1 VPTQPPSSL
10 NFGFL
15 AEYDPLL
22 VRLGGLA
29 EVYADHDPNTAII
42 KLRQF
47 GEVMLQQAAGKLGV
61 GARGTAPNQAELIR
75 ELSLQGLLSR
85 EVAELFH
92 VLRKA
97 GNQAAHELGGT
108 PGEAVHLLKI
118 ARELAVWYRRT
129 FDVRPDF
136 SPGPFVSPKRV
147 DDPTAALRIQ
157 LEQLHAEAEEQRRRA
172 EEQGFAAEMEA
183 ELRRE
188 AEHRARAATDER
200 DVALQMAAEV
210 EALLA
215 QERARFTAEV
225 DQVRTLT
232 QRMPSAIRDQLLE
245 RTTQRAGMAAA
256 EIELS
261 EADTRRLI
269 DRQLR
274 EAGWEA
280 DSVDLRWSK
289 GARPQ
294 AGKNQA
300 IAEWPTA
307 EGPADY
313 VLFVGLVPVGVVE
326 AKRQVLSVSGA
337 VEQAKRYSRG
347 FVVRGDETPAGPWG
361 EYRVPF
367 LFATNG
373 RPLVRQV
380 RDRTGIWMLDARRAT
395 NHPADLHGWYTPEGL
410 TGLLR
415 QDVEQAEKTLRES
428 GMEYLPLRDYQRDAV
443 RAVEEAL
450 EAGRR
455 SMLLA
460 MATGTGKTRTLIGLI
475 YRLLKAGR
483 FRRVLFLV
491 DRTALGE
498 QALAMFKS
506 VQLENLQSFTDVY
519 EVKELGDLRPDA
531 ETRLHLTT
539 VQGMV
544 QRILRSDAPLPV
556 DSYDL
561 VVVDECHRGYT
572 LDREM
577 TEAELTFR
585 SEADYVSKYKRV
597 MEHFDAVKVGV
608 TATPALHTV
617 DIFGEPVYSYS
628 YRQAVVDGWLV
639 DHEPPVQIVTALAE
653 DGITWK
659 AGEEVAVWHPAEGQ
673 IDLLHTPD
681 EINLE
686 VERFNHDV
694 VTENFNRVVAG
705 RLAEEIDPFGPAKT
719 VVFCVNDDHANL
731 VVRVLKDAFED
742 RYGEIDDDAV
752 QKITASADQPQ
763 AKVRRFRNEPL
774 PTVAVTVDLLS
785 TGIDVPEIVN
795 IVFLRRIRSRILYE
809 QMLGRGTRRRPG
821 LYGEGRDKEVFRV
834 FDAVRLYEALQPY
847 SSMRPVVVNPS
858 IPFSQLVD
866 ELAAAAD
873 EVAGRAVLDQIVARM
888 RRRLAG
894 LESRGDLFEA
904 AAGCSPREL
913 LERLRKSTP
922 AEAAAFFGEHLDLP
936 AVLDGGAEG
945 RSRGIFISD
954 HPDELR
960 RVEHG
965 YGNGT
970 RPDDFLESFGDY
982 LRSHINEIP
991 ALKVVLTRPRD
1002 LTRGQLRELRLVLDG
1017 AGFPETHLRSAWR
1030 ELTNQDIAASIIGHV
1045 RQQALGSP
1053 LVPYDERVRRAMDR
1067 ILASRTWTGP
1077 QRDWLR
1083 RIGAQVEREVVVDR
1097 DAVDAGAFREHGG
1110 FTRIDRVFEGRLEAI
1125 LGDIQDEVWRDSA

>member
-1 VPTQPPSSL
+1 MPIQPPPSL

-15 AEYDPLL
+15 ADYDPLL

-47 GEVMLQQAAGKLGV
+47 GEVMLQQAAGRLGIGKR
-61 GARGTAPNQAELIR
+61 GAPPNQAELIR
-75 ELSLQGLLSR
+75 ELALQGLLSR
-85 EVAELFH
+85 EVADLFH

-97 GNQAAHELGGT
+97 GNAAAHELSGT
-108 PGEAVHLLKI
+108 PGEAVHLLKV
-118 ARELAVWYRRT
+118 ARELAIWYRRT

-136 SPGPFVSPKRV
+136 RPGAFVHPRRV
-147 DDPTAALRIQ
+147 EDPAAALRGQ
-157 LEQLHAEAEEQRRRA
+157 LEQLRAEVDEQRRRA

-183 ELRRE
+183 ELRRD
-188 AEHRARAATDER
+188 AEYRARAVADER
-200 DVALQMAAEV
+200 DVALQMAQEV

-215 QERARFTAEV
+215 QERVRFTAEV
-225 DQVRTLT
+225 DRARALT
-232 QRMPSAIRDQLLE
+232 QGMPPAVRDDLVE
-245 RTTQRAGMAAA
+245 RINERAEIAAA

-274 EAGWEA
+274 EAGWQA
-280 DSVDLRWSK
+280 DTAELRWSA

-294 AGKNQA
+294 AEKNLA

-307 EGPADY
+307 EGPTDY
-313 VLFVGLVPVGVVE
+313 VLFVGLVPIGVVE
-326 AKRQVLSVSGA
+326 AKRQALSVSGA

-347 FVVRGDETPAGPWG
+347 YVVKGEETLAGMWG
-361 EYRVPF
+361 TFRVPF

-373 RPLVRQV
+373 RDLVPQV
-380 RDRTGIWMLDARRAT
+380 RDRTGVWMLDARRPA
-395 NHPADLHGWYTPEGL
+395 NHPHPLHGWYTPEGL
-410 TGLLR
+410 AGLLR
-415 QDVEQAEKTLRES
+415 QDVARAEQTLRES
-428 GMEYLPLRDYQRDAV
+428 DLEYLPLRDYQRQGV
-443 RAVEEAL
+443 RAVEQAL
-450 EAGRR
+450 EEGRR
-455 SMLLA
+455 SILLA
-460 MATGTGKTRTLIGLI
+460 MATGTGKTRVLLGLI

-498 QALAMFKS
+498 QALAVFKS
-506 VQLENLQSFTDVY
+506 VQLENLQSFADVY
-519 EVKELGDLRPDA
+519 ELKEPSDQAPGT

-544 QRILRSDAPLPV
+544 RRILGGENPLPV
-556 DSYDL
+556 DSFDL

-597 MEHFDAVKVGV
+597 MEYFDAVRVGV

-617 DIFGEPVYSYS
+617 DIFGEPVFNYG

-653 DGITWK
+653 DGITWQP
-659 AGEEVAVWHPAEGQ
+659 GQTISVWRPAEGV
-673 IDLLHTPD
+673 IDLVHTPD
-681 EINLE
+681 EVSVE
-686 VERFNHDV
+686 VEGFNRVV
-694 VTENFNRVVAG
+694 VTENFNRVVAR

-731 VVRVLKDAFED
+731 VVRLLKEAFEE
-742 RYGEIDDDAV
+742 RYGDLDDDAV
-752 QKITASADQPQ
+752 QKITAAADQPS
-763 AKVRRFRNEPL
+763 AKVRRFRNEAY

-795 IVFLRRIRSRILYE
+795 VVFLRRIRSRILYE
-809 QMLGRGTRRRPG
+809 QMLGRGTRLRPG

-858 IPFSQLVD
+858 IPFVELVD
-866 ELAAAAD
+866 ELADDAD
-873 EVAGRAVLDQIVARM
+873 ATAGRAVLDQIVARL
-888 RRRLAG
+888 RRRVGG
-894 LESRGDLFEA
+894 LESRGDAFAA

-913 LERLRKSTP
+913 LERLRRSTP
-922 AEAAAFFGEHLDLP
+922 TEAAEFFGEHPEL
-936 AVLDGGAEG
+936 AVVLDGGGEG
-945 RSRGIFISD
+945 GSRGILISD

-965 YGNGT
+965 YGDGT
-970 RPDDFLESFGDY
+970 RPDDFLESFGAY
-982 LRSHINEIP
+982 VRTHLNEIP
-991 ALKVVLTRPRD
+991 ALKAVVTRPRD
-1002 LTRGQLRELRLVLDG
+1002 LTRAQLRELRLALDT
-1017 AGFPETHLRSAWR
+1017 AGFPEAHLQSAWR
-1030 ELTNQDIAASIIGHV
+1030 ELTNQDIAASIIGYI

-1053 LVPYDERVRRAMDR
+1053 L
-1067 ILASRTWTGP
+1067 
-1077 QRDWLR
+1077 
-1083 RIGAQVEREVVVDR
+1083 
-1097 DAVDAGAFREHGG
+1097 
-1110 FTRIDRVFEGRLEAI
+1110 
-1125 LGDIQDEVWRDSA
+1125 